1 MVERLIMKSKKRS
14 EENEEAT
21 EMELRKQS
29 REVNEPMKR
38 SESYKNEN
46 EKKARKGKKHTRRNK
61 ENEEKIQRHERTNE

>member
-1 MVERLIMKSKKRS
+1 MVERLIMKSRKRN

-38 SESYKNEN
+38 NESYKTEN
-46 EKKARKGKKHTRRNK
+46 EKKSRNGKKHTRRNK
-61 ENEEKIQRHERTNE
+61 GNEQKIQRHERTNE